1 MLNIYELGSVA
12 LLIVSCLIARSL
24 GRREKKK
31 RGAVW
36 VFGILGVMFVF
47 SSAIAA
53 LFVKGGVVR
62 QCIAEDLIVRAI
74 TGLGLG
80 TAIPLIVM
88 VNTERTKTAL
98 K

>member
-24 GRREKKK
+24 GKRKTKK
-31 RGAVW
+31 RGAIW
-36 VFGILGVMFVF
+36 LFGILGVMFVF

-53 LFVKGGVVR
+53 LFVKGGAVR
-62 QCIAEDLIVRAI
+62 SCIAEDLIVRAI

-80 TAIPLIVM
+80 VIIPLIVM
-88 VNTERTKTAL
+88 VSTERTKIAL